1 MALKIQEFDVN
12 YITAVGGKSVNGLK
26 FANFRYK
33 NSDARSAGSAHKFP
47 RIIVYGRMKVVQGK
61 FGNYFELDIKD
72 DKTEEFFKSLE
83 ETLLRVSGGC
93 LGEKPRNRKSPL
105 INYGGSYMVR
115 CKVYPNSRLGNL
127 KVGRYECGYC
137 EITPYRA
144 FIGKHNGVTIIVN
157 KVNM

>member
-1 MALKIQEFDVN
+1 MALKKEKFNVN

-33 NSDARSAGSAHKFP
+33 NSDKFL
-47 RIIVYGRMKVVQGK
+47 RIIVYGGMKVVQGK
-61 FGNYFELDIKD
+61 FKNYLELDIKD

-83 ETLLRVSGGC
+83 ETLLKVGGGC
-93 LGEKPRNRKSPL
+93 SGEKLWNMESPL
-105 INYGGSYMVR
+105 INYGGSYTVR
-115 CKVYPNSRLGNL
+115 CKIYPNSCLGSL
-127 KVGRYECGYC
+127 QVGRYEHGHC

-144 FIGKHNGVTIIVN
+144 FIGKRNGVTIIVN

>member
-1 MALKIQEFDVN
+1 MALKIEEFDVN

-33 NSDARSAGSAHKFP
+33 NSDKFP
-47 RIIVYGRMKVVQGK
+47 QIIVYGGMKVVQGK

-83 ETLLRVSGGC
+83 ETLLGAGGGC
-93 LGEKPRNRKSPL
+93 LGEKPWNIKSPL
-105 INYGGSYMVR
+105 INYGGFYTVR
-115 CKVYPNSRLGNL
+115 CKIYPNSRLGNL
-127 KVGRYECGYC
+127 KVGRYERGYC

-144 FIGKHNGVTIIVN
+144 FVGKQNGITIIVN
-157 KVNM
+157 KVNV